1 MREWAEAFI
10 AAVLL
15 LSTVAWCVYTIVWAW
30 YLQNFYWLYL
40 LNTDV
45 LSGHGQV
52 MFTTEG
58 LFAQSG
64 GKLSAND

>member
-30 YLQNFYWLYL
+30 YL
-40 LNTDV
+40 
-45 LSGHGQV
+45 
-52 MFTTEG
+52 
-58 LFAQSG
+58 
-64 GKLSAND
+64 